1 MKKVLCAWIGK
12 QDLISAE
19 ADGANGLGDICQ
31 VATLRH
37 YDELLLLSDYP
48 PDVTSPYLGW
58 LVNRNVKNAHLTTV
72 NLHGNPANFSAIY
85 EGAKNALQEYLHRKK
100 SRVEFTFH
108 ISAGTHAMTT
118 VWVILSNSIFPARLV
133 HSSPE
138 RALQDVTFPFDI
150 IADYLPDFIQQKQKK
165 LSAIFAD
172 QEIERAE
179 FEAIIHQSPTMKK
192 LIQRAR
198 IIAPYP
204 VSVLI
209 QGESGTGKELLANA
223 IHQTS
228 LRKGKFFAINC
239 GAIPA
244 DLFESELFGYKKGSF
259 NGAEEDQIGYI
270 EDAEGGTLFLDDI
283 GEMPPEIQV
292 KLLRVLQESKF
303 NRVGEPVDRHS
314 NIRIISATNRNLQDL
329 ISAGLFRKDLFH
341 RLAVGILYIP
351 PLRMRE
357 GDLGLLIDHLMT
369 VTNNKLSVSWGYKP
383 KVLTDKA
390 RSLLM
395 AHSWPGNVRE
405 LKNTLTRAAL
415 WSMENVIDNQAI
427 ADAMLP

>member
-1 MKKVLCAWIGK
+1 MKKILCAWIGR

-19 ADGANGLGDICQ
+19 ADGASGLGDICQ

-37 YDELLLLSDYP
+37 YDELLLLSDYSA
-48 PDVTSPYLGW
+48 DVTSPYLEW
-58 LVNRNVKNAHLTTV
+58 LSNRNVKNAYLTSV
-72 NLHGNPANFSAIY
+72 NLNGNQADFGAIY
-85 EGAKNALQEYLHRKK
+85 EATKNALQEYLHRKK
-100 SRVEFTFH
+100 SRVELTFH
-108 ISAGTHAMTT
+108 ISAGAHAMTT
-118 VWVILSNSIFPARLV
+118 VWVILANSIFPARLV

-138 RALQDVTFPFDI
+138 FALQDVEFPFDI
-150 IADYLPDFIQQKQKK
+150 IADYLPDFIRHKEKK
-165 LSAIFAD
+165 ISAIFAD
-172 QEIERAE
+172 HEMERAE
-179 FEAIIHQSPTMKK
+179 FKAIVHQSATMKK

-204 VSVLI
+204 VSVMI
-209 QGESGTGKELLANA
+209 QGESGTGKELLSSA
-223 IHQTS
+223 IHKSS

-244 DLFESELFGYKKGSF
+244 DLFESEMFGYKKGSF
-259 NGAEEDQIGYI
+259 NGADKDKSGYI

-283 GEMPPEIQV
+283 GEMPPVIQV

-303 NRVGEPVDRHS
+303 NRVGESFERPA
-314 NIRIISATNRNLQDL
+314 NIRIISATSRNLQDE

-357 GDLGLLIDHLMT
+357 GDIGLLIDHLMT
-369 VTNNKLSVSWGYKP
+369 ITNNKLSVSKAYKP

-390 RSLLM
+390 RSMLM

-415 WSMENVIDNQAI
+415 WSLENNIDNQAI